1 MATPVDQSSIC
12 ATPLEQQGFHGMAMP
27 DPYGL
32 KEFKGPVLS
41 SNPDPE
47 EVMEALLMWEV
58 PAEAYP
64 SGIHQTPDHCNYD
77 LVPRRTRGK
86 PQTRGKINVFLRRQ
100 VFVTKPTPIW
110 PINQCYQPN
119 ESFGRMYFSF
129 FASPEFE
136 LGPVDNPVPPGSNPE
151 GFKGYNHT
159 SALMAYGEA
168 KILSGMA
175 TKEFVVQWS
184 TQFHQLKQGHQTF
197 PPMLEEYIWNC
208 WPAVAAQLKRPAWE
222 DGFQVVQQAS
232 DDEEYAF
239 EIVEEPLGGWQPV
252 DSPLIISL
260 DPPSSCTL
268 SDQLEELQLGGLAL
282 PHVPGLL
289 PVVPEPTSL
298 VEQPSASLEQVYGA
312 NWDAP
317 PPPDPDADP
326 NADTADSP
334 RPLMDPNAP
343 RPEGSSIN
351 GFYGADAKRKR
362 FDGASARATNG
373 SAASSSHS
381 FMLV

>member
-12 ATPLEQQGFHGMAMP
+12 ANPLEQQGLHGMAMP

-32 KEFKGPVLS
+32 TEFKGPVLS

-64 SGIHQTPDHCNYD
+64 SGIHQTPDLCNYA
-77 LVPRRTRGK
+77 LVQERTRGK
-86 PQTRGKINVFLRRQ
+86 HQKRGKINVHLRRQ
-100 VFVTKPTPIW
+100 VFVTKPTPFW
-110 PINQCYQPN
+110 PTNQCYQPN

-136 LGPVDNPVPPGSNPE
+136 LGPVDNPVPPGSNFS
-151 GFKGYNHT
+151 GLKGYNHT

-175 TKEFVVQWS
+175 TKEFVVKWS
-184 TQFHQLKQGHQTF
+184 TQFHQLKQVHQTF
-197 PPMLEEYIWNC
+197 PPMLEEYIWHC
-208 WPAVAAQLKRPAWE
+208 MPDVAAQLKRPAWE
-222 DGFQVVQQAS
+222 DGFQVVQHAS
-232 DDEEYAF
+232 DDEEDGF
-239 EIVEEPLGGWQPV
+239 EMVSQPLEGWQPV
-252 DSPLIISL
+252 DKLKA
-260 DPPSSCTL
+260 
-268 SDQLEELQLGGLAL
+268 DQLEELQLGGLAL

-289 PVVPEPTSL
+289 PVVHESPSL

-381 FMLV
+381 FMMV